1 MAWGACCVVLFLLL
15 AYVLFCFSQLFDRI
29 VVNGSFWVGLVLL
42 WAIVIIKDFYLLTLK
57 YYGFPS
63 DSQILREVIL
73 HLGILCALL
82 ICNVFR
88 NSMWSGNMEMKMVL
102 MVWKWGL

>member
-1 MAWGACCVVLFLLL
+1 MFL
-15 AYVLFCFSQLFDRI
+15 QLFDRI

-63 DSQILREVIL
+63 DSQILREVL
-73 HLGILCALL
+73 LWCLNFSLCISTVLPL
-82 ICNVFR
+82 IFAETLR
-88 NSMWSGNMEMKMVL
+88 
-102 MVWKWGL
+102 